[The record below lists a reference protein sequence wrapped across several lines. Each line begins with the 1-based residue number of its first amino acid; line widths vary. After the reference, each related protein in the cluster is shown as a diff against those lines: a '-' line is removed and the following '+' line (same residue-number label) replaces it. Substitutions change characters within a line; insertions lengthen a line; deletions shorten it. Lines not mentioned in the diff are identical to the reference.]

1 MNKQE
6 MTNHLMDMIFERQ
19 KDYPELLHEI
29 KALPVA
35 ELTEDEIKI
44 ALIAS
49 TILRFNNLGGG
60 ESVDLAEIINNQLK
74 ESSLAT
80 PLSSE
85 FIKSIF
91 NFHNIYRPLYDLL
104 DLATNA
110 TFQGREMSDEYRL
123 GVIDSIIAL
132 RRYERTHGLGDHEWK
147 MIHNTAINKYMGE

>member
-1 MNKQE
+1 MDKHELTHLLMN
-6 MTNHLMDMIFERQ
+6 MVFERE
-19 KDYPELLHEI
+19 KHYPELLDEI

-74 ESSLAT
+74 EASFDL

-85 FIKSIF
+85 FIKSIL
-91 NFHNIYRPLYDLL
+91 NLYLIFIMYIVHYMTCLILQQMLL
-104 DLATNA
+104 FRVERCQT
-110 TFQGREMSDEYRL
+110 
-123 GVIDSIIAL
+123 SIV
-132 RRYERTHGLGDHEWK
+132 
-147 MIHNTAINKYMGE
+147 

>member
-1 MNKQE
+1 MDKHELTHLLMN
-6 MTNHLMDMIFERQ
+6 MVFERE
-19 KDYPELLHEI
+19 KHYPELLDEI

-49 TILRFNNLGGG
+49 TVLRFNNLGGG

-74 ESSLAT
+74 EASFDL

-91 NFHNIYRPLYDLL
+91 NFHNVYRPLYDLL

-123 GVIDSIIAL
+123 GIIDSIIAL

-147 MIHNTAINKYMGE
+147 IIHNTAINKYMGE

>member
-1 MNKQE
+1 MDKQE
-6 MTNHLMDMIFERQ
+6 MTNYLMDMIFERQ
-19 KDYPELLHEI
+19 KDYPELLDEI

-123 GVIDSIIAL
+123 GIIDSIIAL

-147 MIHNTAINKYMGE
+147 MVHNTAINKYMGE